1 MKIAMKKYIFSLIII
16 SALLAGCSEDFLN
29 LTSPNSV
36 SEGTFWKTEN
46 DVKLALTGCYAVLQS
61 THMYNSV
68 NNGNAGFPGLD
79 YATDNGYMTWDYK
92 SGGAIG
98 NGIHTPTDGGVGGMW
113 DLSYAGIARSN
124 YLLANIDQVEEI
136 PAASKARYIAE
147 AKFLRALHY
156 NNLILLYRD
165 VPLIT
170 EPQTLSE
177 ASVPKDDKATILAFI
192 TADLEG
198 AVEDLPLP
206 SDLPPAEWGRITRGA
221 GYALL
226 GHIYLNNHMY
236 PKAAE
241 FTKKTLDL
249 DYYELYPDYTELFKS
264 VNEQN
269 KEVIFPVTY
278 KRGLGGEGSGF
289 GWFTGTRVPD
299 NHHPL
304 KNLAEEF
311 YMIDGLPPS
320 ESPLFNPALEME
332 NRDPRFNTTLISKGS
347 QWQGKVVPN
356 SQLQLTGYAM
366 RKWVEENTENVT
378 QNQNDSDQDF
388 YVFRLAHVILD
399 RAEAL
404 VQAGGY
410 NEEEVLGLINMIR
423 ERVNMPRVQDVEG
436 TGFTQE
442 ELMDIIKHERRVE
455 TAFEGRRYF
464 DLKRWGELK
473 ERAVDFFNEY
483 EQAAN
488 SALRTRVYDA
498 PKHNVWPIPQGE
510 LDTNTELT
518 QHEEWL

>member
-1 MKIAMKKYIFSLIII
+1 MKKLLYTFIFA
-16 SALLAGCSEDFLN
+16 SALLAGCSEDFLVRN
-29 LTSPNSV
+29 SPNSI
-36 SEGTFWKTEN
+36 SEATFWKTEN
-46 DVKLALTGCYAVLQS
+46 DVKLAITGCYAVLQN

-98 NGIHTPTDGGVGGMW
+98 NGIHTPSDNGVTGMW
-113 DLSYAGIARSN
+113 NLSYAGIGRSN
-124 YLLANIDQVEEI
+124 YLLANISKVTDMSD
-136 PAASKARYIAE
+136 AARARYIAE

-170 EPQTLSE
+170 EPLSLAE
-177 ASVPKDDKATILAFI
+177 AYVPKSPKATILDFI
-192 TADLEG
+192 TKDLEA

-206 SDLPPAEWGRITRGA
+206 ADLPSAEWGRITRGA

-236 PKAAE
+236 AKAAE
-241 FTKKTLDL
+241 FTKKVLDL
-249 DYYELYPDYTELFKS
+249 NYYELYPDYTELFKW

-269 KEVIFPVTY
+269 KEIIFPVTF
-278 KRGLGGEGSGF
+278 KRGVGGEGSGF

-304 KNLAEEF
+304 RNLAEEF
-311 YMIDGLPPS
+311 YMIDGKHYT
-320 ESPLFNPALEME
+320 ESPLYNPNLEME

-347 QWQGKVVPN
+347 LWQGKVVPE
-356 SQLQLTGYAM
+356 SQLALTGYAL
-366 RKWVEENTENVT
+366 RKWVEENTENVS
-378 QNQNDSDQDF
+378 QNQNDCDQDF
-388 YVFRLAHVILD
+388 YVFRLAHIVLD

-404 VQAGGY
+404 VKAGNY
-410 NEEEVLGLINMIR
+410 NESEVLGLINMIR
-423 ERVNMPRVQDVEG
+423 DRVGMPKVQDVEG
-436 TGFTQE
+436 TGFSE
-442 ELMDIIKHERRVE
+442 EKLMEIIMHERRVE

-464 DLKRWGELK
+464 DLKRWGLLK
-473 ERAVDFFNEY
+473 ERAVDFFNAY
-483 EQAAN
+483 EQAN
-488 SALRTRVYDA
+488 NPALRVRRFES

-510 LDTNTELT
+510 LDTNPALE
-518 QHEEWL
+518 QHDEWK

>member
-1 MKIAMKKYIFSLIII
+1 MKKSIYITAII
-16 SALLAGCSEDFLN
+16 SAILAGCSEDFLN

-36 SEGTFWKTEN
+36 SEGTFWNTEN
-46 DVKLALTGCYAVLQS
+46 DVKLALTGCYSVLQS

-98 NGIHTPTDGGVGGMW
+98 NGIHTPSDGGVNGMW

-124 YLLANIDQVEEI
+124 YFLANIDKVEEL
-136 PAASKARYIAE
+136 SDEARSRYSAE

-165 VPLIT
+165 VPLIS

-177 ASVPKDDKATILAFI
+177 ANVPKNEKAEILAFI
-192 TADLEG
+192 VNDLEG

-206 SDLPPAEWGRITRGA
+206 SDLPASEWGRATRGA

-226 GHIYLNNHMY
+226 GHIFLNNHMY
-236 PKAAE
+236 AKAAE
-241 FTKKTLDL
+241 YTKKTLDL
-249 DYYELYPDYTELFKS
+249 NYYELYPDYTELFKS

-269 KEVIFPVTY
+269 KEIIFPVTY

-311 YMIDGLPPS
+311 YMIDGLPIS
-320 ESPLFNPALEME
+320 ESPLYNPNLEME

-347 QWQGKVVPN
+347 LWQGKVVPTG
-356 SQLQLTGYAM
+356 QLALTGYAM
-366 RKWVEENTENVT
+366 RKWVEENTPNVT
-378 QNQNDSDQDF
+378 LNQNDSDQDF
-388 YVFRLAHVILD
+388 YVFRLAHIILD

-404 VQAGGY
+404 VQTGGY

-423 ERVNMPRVQDVEG
+423 DRVNMPKVQEAEG
-436 TGFTQE
+436 TGFTAD
-442 ELMDIIKHERRVE
+442 ELMDIIMHERRVE

-464 DLKRWGELK
+464 DLKRWGLLK
-473 ERAVDFFNEY
+473 ERGVDFFNSY
-483 EQAAN
+483 EQANN
-488 SALRTRVYDA
+488 SALRLRIWEE
-498 PKHNVWPIPQGE
+498 PKHKVWPIPQGE
-510 LDTNTELT
+510 LDTNTSLV
-518 QHEEWL
+518 QHPEWM